1 VPGPAAVSA
10 GAAPAKDE
18 LKELSAADAELTTG
32 LADGAAAAAPADPAL
47 KLDESLRDLAE
58 VVTKQGRDG
67 SFTSGEVAVNAYKV
81 DVMVYLSDTS
91 AQTLE
96 SLKKLGFVTSGES
109 KTVRL
114 LFGTIDVRK
123 LKELAK
129 LDAVRSVRPVRA

>member
-1 VPGPAAVSA
+1 VSA

-18 LKELSAADAELTTG
+18 LKELSAADAELATG
-32 LADGAAAAAPADPAL
+32 LADGAPAAAPPDPAL

-67 SFTSGEVAVNAYKV
+67 SFTSGEITVNAYKI

-91 AQTLE
+91 PQTLE

-109 KTVRL
+109 KAVRL

-129 LDAVRSVRPVRA
+129 LDAVRSVKPVRA